1 MDSLFVIQGN
11 EQGTRRVLD
20 RDVVT
25 LGRDSS
31 NIVQLRDV
39 EASRRHAEIRRVDD
53 WRCIVDLGSSN
64 GVFVNGRRVKSRRLE
79 NGDQIQIGKTILL
92 FASRKIEI
100 GAKEPL
106 VDVFQD
112 SDAVEASRVVHSLS
126 PRETDDLFEN
136 DPAFQDAEV
145 GGGSNGVFNS
155 NSNAAKQC
163 GANGYGSPSGGIFND
178 AAQNAGADWLQKA
191 RAHLNF
197 MYRATLAASQTL
209 DVERLLHRF
218 LELIFQWAPVDRG
231 CIFLYDADADKLV
244 PKSSKCRKKNGRVEV
259 SQTILNYAFRN
270 QKCVLT
276 SNASA
281 DSRWD
286 GSASVLQ
293 SGVKEAI
300 CVPMQGRYGLVGVV
314 YVDVSRSLS
323 DVELDRAVERA
334 ERSRR
339 SESENAAPPSNA
351 TPYPASVP
359 FANPTT
365 LSAENRNASP
375 VFSASELLSTDDDKP
390 NREKRADAEPF
401 VSLHA
406 DDGHPAW
413 ADRWDFT
420 DPESSENFDLALTK
434 RESRRREASTPENSL
449 AEAAVA
455 EVFPNRDAAAF
466 DLNDRPA
473 PIWPRRSKKLTFDH
487 LKLMVALGRQ
497 AALAIEDTQFYL
509 GMAQAERLAAIGQ
522 TVAVLS
528 HHIKNILQGIR
539 GGSYLIQTGLKE
551 EDVDLINKGWN
562 IVDKNQSKI
571 SDLVLDMLTFSKER
585 TPVWSFADFG
595 ETTADA
601 VELMKGRADDLEV
614 DLLFR
619 PDETVPKFYF
629 DKEQIHRAIVNLI
642 GNAIEASKDY
652 DPDALDDSD
661 SDAPNAENASPAPDV
676 SDGTYAPQ
684 PSKTE
689 RLSNA
694 PRRPKFPRGRVETTV
709 QYDAAGSCVRVV
721 VDDVG
726 PGVPPEMR
734 DVLFRPFASKNKSGG
749 TGLGLAVTHKIVSE
763 HKGELAVET
772 SPLGGARFVVELPLV
787 LEKPSELDD
796 AEPFESRRDPNRD
809 R

>member
-53 WRCIVDLGSSN
+53 WRCVVDLGSSN

-112 SDAVEASRVVHSLS
+112 SGAVDASRVVHSLS

-136 DPAFQDAEV
+136 DPGFQDAKV
-145 GGGSNGVFNS
+145 GGVSS
-155 NSNAAKQC
+155 EQDANANQSD
-163 GANGYGSPSGGIFND
+163 ANGCDAPNDGIFND
-178 AAQNAGADWLQKA
+178 AAPNAGADWLQKA

-281 DSRWD
+281 DARWD

-293 SGVKEAI
+293 TGVKEAI

-323 DVELDRAVERA
+323 DVELDRVI

-339 SESENAAPPSNA
+339 PESKNDASPDAS
-351 TPYPASVP
+351 PYPTSVP
-359 FANPTT
+359 FSNPTT
-365 LSAENRNASP
+365 LSPENGDAFSSLPASK
-375 VFSASELLSTDDDKP
+375 LLSSEE
-390 NREKRADAEPF
+390 NRADAEPI

-434 RESRRREASTPENSL
+434 RESRRREASSPSASPKNSSVCD
-449 AEAAVA
+449 ANA
-455 EVFPNRDAAAF
+455 EVFPNRTDA
-466 DLNDRPA
+466 DDRPA
-473 PIWPRRSKKLTFDH
+473 PLWPRRSKKLTFDH

-551 EDVDLINKGWN
+551 EDVDLIKKGWK
-562 IVDKNQSKI
+562 IVDKNQTKI

-585 TPVWSFADFG
+585 TPVWSFADFS

-652 DPDALDDSD
+652 DPDASEI
-661 SDAPNAENASPAPDV
+661 SDASNAADDANAFPAPNV
-676 SDGTYAPQ
+676 SDGTYASQ
-684 PSKTE
+684 PPKNE
-689 RLSNA
+689 RLTQSTK
-694 PRRPKFPRGRVETTV
+694 RPKFPRGRVETTV
-709 QYDAAGSCVRVV
+709 QYDAASSCVRVV

-749 TGLGLAVTHKIVSE
+749 TGLGLAVTHKIVAE

-796 AEPFESRRDPNRD
+796 AEPFDARREPPKTDA
-809 R
+809 